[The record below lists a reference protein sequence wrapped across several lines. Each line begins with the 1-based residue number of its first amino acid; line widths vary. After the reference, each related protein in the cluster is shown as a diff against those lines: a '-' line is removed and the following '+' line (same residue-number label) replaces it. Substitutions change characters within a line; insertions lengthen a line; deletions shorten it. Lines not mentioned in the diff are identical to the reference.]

1 MSVTVYEILSI
12 LICLQF
18 THHISIPDHFYS
30 DFPVS
35 FILEV
40 WIWCH
45 ACCTAAR
52 NTWMFSLSQVWPGTS
67 GWAVSKLGY
76 RRCGQRVACKASW
89 IEVGIHF
96 EQIFCVF
103 VNLEMLDDI
112 RILLF
117 FSLDLFFAPFTG
129 SPWASNFVAGTWNS
143 RVWNSL
149 ESWLLK
155 GSSLYPWP
163 KATWSTG
170 LFWFEILRQPPRFHK
185 STGGISCFGSRLWW
199 WNVFLIRPWRDVRS
213 YTWGWVAS
221 FISSDSIIFKFGETK
236 CKFTR
241 YVPRWGSWCCQHAF
255 LWW

>member
-1 MSVTVYEILSI
+1 MIWGSGVKQQFSQPICRSWMRIVFGVFRADLTVYEILSI
-12 LICLQF
+12 FFFLQF

-30 DFPVS
+30 ELPVS

-67 GWAVSKLGY
+67 GWAVSKLGC
-76 RRCGQRVACKASW
+76 RRCGHAKHLELKLEY
-89 IEVGIHF
+89 ILN
-96 EQIFCVF
+96 IFSVFF
-103 VNLEMLDDI
+103 VNLEMLHDM

-117 FSLDLFFAPFTG
+117 FSLDSFFAPFTG
-129 SPWASNFVAGTWNS
+129 SPWSSNFVAGTWNS

-149 ESWLLK
+149 ESWLLR

-170 LFWFEILRQPPRFHK
+170 VFWFEILRQPPRFHK
-185 STGGISCFGSRLWW
+185 SAGWISCFGSRLCW
-199 WNVFLIRPWRDVRS
+199 WNVFLICFV
-213 YTWGWVAS
+213 
-221 FISSDSIIFKFGETK
+221 
-236 CKFTR
+236 
-241 YVPRWGSWCCQHAF
+241 
-255 LWW
+255 

>member
-12 LICLQF
+12 LFCLQF

-76 RRCGQRVACKASW
+76 RRCGQRMACKASW

-96 EQIFCVF
+96 EMIFCVF
-103 VNLEMLDDI
+103 VNLEMTLE
-112 RILLF
+112 F
-117 FSLDLFFAPFTG
+117 FSF
-129 SPWASNFVAGTWNS
+129 SPSIRFLLWNS
-143 RVWNSL
+143 IPLVIEFCCRYL
-149 ESWLLK
+149 EFQ
-155 GSSLYPWP
+155 
-163 KATWSTG
+163 G
-170 LFWFEILRQPPRFHK
+170 L
-185 STGGISCFGSRLWW
+185 
-199 WNVFLIRPWRDVRS
+199 
-213 YTWGWVAS
+213 
-221 FISSDSIIFKFGETK
+221 
-236 CKFTR
+236 KFTR
-241 YVPRWGSWCCQHAF
+241 VLTSEGLISVPLTKSHLVNGLVLVWNFEATSTIP
-255 LWW
+255 